1 MSPPRRWPQQLAA
14 MALAAAATAAAAAAN
29 DSPATPAPRRHDMTS
44 KDLASASAARRSG
57 HKTFTTEQL
66 VPLLRVQLGDWKR
79 DSLEK
84 PKPRR
89 LAGRVS
95 ALSAEYSRANASAS
109 VGVNDAGEPSTV
121 VAKWTGGPVE
131 RQVEGGHEKSYK
143 ADGRVVTETFRDA
156 SHEASVVVTLAN
168 GVSIVAMSQTADS
181 AALKALIDAMDLASA
196 EALKR

>member
-1 MSPPRRWPQQLAA
+1 
-14 MALAAAATAAAAAAN
+14 
-29 DSPATPAPRRHDMTS
+29 MTS
-44 KDLASASAARRSG
+44 KDLAAASAARRSG

-66 VPLLRVQLGDWKR
+66 ITLLPAQVGDWKR

-95 ALSAEYSRANASAS
+95 ALSAEYSRGSASAS
-109 VGVNDAGEPSTV
+109 VGVNDAGQPSTV

-156 SHEASVVVTLAN
+156 SHEATVVFTLAN
-168 GVSIVAMSQTADS
+168 GVSIVAMSQTADT
-181 AALKALIDAMDLASA
+181 AALKALIEAMNLASA